1 MLGEDVEAGCS
12 GTSYRRR
19 GNWKLTRTRK
29 QAGDGK
35 IHSPIESIQ
44 SLNCDV
50 IKLAAASLPC
60 GKSWAYGNGEIRQCY
75 GRGWWRRWSCVSQ
88 HGWRSQSQREDEK
101 RECCFEF
108 CLKHDR
114 SPW

>member
-1 MLGEDVEAGCS
+1 MRQRAARAGNGQRECTLRSGRWMLGEDVEAGCS

-75 GRGWWRRWSCVSQ
+75 GRGWWRRW
-88 HGWRSQSQREDEK
+88 
-101 RECCFEF
+101 
-108 CLKHDR
+108 
-114 SPW
+114 